1 MLSSAGVFPLS
12 CLDYNGSFV
21 FIFPTQLVAQ
31 LGESLGSGERLCFAY
46 EIDLTF

>member
-1 MLSSAGVFPLS
+1 MLSSAGVFP

-21 FIFPTQLVAQ
+21 FVCPTQLVAQ
-31 LGESLGSGERLCFAY
+31 LGESLGSGERLCLAY

>member
-12 CLDYNGSFV
+12 RLDINGSFV
-21 FIFPTQLVAQ
+21 FVFPTQLVAQ
-31 LGESLGSGERLCFAY
+31 LCESLGSGERLCLAY